1 MEIQTLN
8 PATPRQRQ
16 RIEAFLKRNGL
27 RIDDMNYY
35 AAALDDDGEM
45 IAGGGLKDDV
55 IKCVAVDDAHK
66 GEAIANTL
74 VSHLISHANQE
85 GYSCIKL
92 FTKPKNRQLFESL
105 SFRLLAEAPEAIL
118 METGIGGIS
127 NTVKA
132 LKKIKEESE
141 KYKEYNKECRE
152 DSKECKEDSKE
163 CKEDC
168 KECKEDSKEC
178 KEEEKTNLNTSTP
191 QHLNTSYLNTSTSQ
205 HLNTSYLN
213 TSTPHHLTTTTPP
226 RGVVVMNCNPF
237 TLGHRYLIEQ
247 AAKQV
252 KRLYVMV
259 VREDCSLFAYTERKA
274 MVEQGVADIENVS
287 VIDGSD
293 YAISRATFP
302 TYFLKRLDDAADTQM
317 QLDLDLFRRHIAP
330 ALGATVRF
338 VGTEPTDQ
346 LTRRYNQLMHE
357 ALTDVR
363 EIDRL
368 AKDGNAVSASRVRKA
383 MEQGDM
389 NTIRQLVPPTTLP
402 YIIAHLATQALQ
414 AELDTTPKPG
424 LVDKDNNGAHRDM
437 DHALMQLSINT
448 LHPYFMRLALLGF
461 ADTLPS
467 HTAIRDTGIEAEK
480 AMLAATNGVNTH
492 KGALFSMGLAVVAAA
507 YEEKKAAANKEER
520 EEERKKEE
528 KGKERGKEERED
540 SQVPLKS
547 LESLESLA
555 PLAPIESLASPLS
568 SLQLTIKS
576 LAASFPDTSG
586 THGSK
591 AKQLSNGT
599 TTIKGALDNAREG
612 YEKLF
617 AEWLP
622 FYNERRKSHD
632 AHALHKTLLRIMCD
646 LDDTNIIYRT
656 NFATAEQVKQEAR
669 ALLDNFKEAYA
680 AESKEKCT
688 STIEECAS
696 AIEEKC
702 ASAELLALKD
712 MDHRYTARNI
722 SPGGAADMLSLTVF
736 IGSIQT
742 Y

>member
-16 RIEAFLKRNGL
+16 RIEAFLKRNAL

-35 AAALDDDGEM
+35 AAVLDDDGEI

-127 NTVKA
+127 NTVEA

-141 KYKEYNKECRE
+141 KYKEYN
-152 DSKECKEDSKE
+152 
-163 CKEDC
+163 

-191 QHLNTSYLNTSTSQ
+191 QHLNTSYLNTSTPQ

-213 TSTPHHLTTTTPP
+213 TSTPQHLTTTPP
-226 RGVVVMNCNPF
+226 RGGVVVMNCNPF

-252 KRLYVMV
+252 ERLYVMV

-274 MVEQGVADIENVS
+274 MVEQGVADIENVN

-317 QLDLDLFRRHIAP
+317 LLDLDLFRRHIAP

-357 ALTDVR
+357 ALKDVL
-363 EIDRL
+363 ETDRL
-368 AKDGNAVSASRVRKA
+368 EKDGYAVSASRVRKA
-383 MEQGDM
+383 MEEGDM

-437 DHALMQLSINT
+437 DYAMMQLSINT
-448 LHPYFMRLALLGF
+448 LHPYFVRLALLGF

-467 HTAIRDTGIEAEK
+467 HTSIRDAGIEAEK

-507 YEEKKAAANKEER
+507 YEEKKAAANKKVR
-520 EEERKKEE
+520 GKEERKEE
-528 KGKERGKEERED
+528 RGKEREKEERED
-540 SQVPLKS
+540 SQVSIENLSPQ
-547 LESLESLA
+547 ESLT
-555 PLAPIESLASPLS
+555 SPLS
-568 SLQLTIKS
+568 SLQLTIKA
-576 LAASFPDTSG
+576 LAASFPNTSG

-591 AKQLSNGT
+591 VKQLSNGT

-646 LDDTNIIYRT
+646 LDDTNVIYRT
-656 NFATAEQVKQEAR
+656 NVATAEEVKQEAR
-669 ALLDNFKEAYA
+669 ALLASFEEAYA
-680 AESKEKCT
+680 AQDKEK
-688 STIEECAS
+688 CAS

-712 MDHRYTARNI
+712 MDRRYTARNI

>member
-35 AAALDDDGEM
+35 AAVLDDDGEM

-85 GYSCIKL
+85 GYGCIKL

-127 NTVKA
+127 NTVEA

-141 KYKEYNKECRE
+141 KYKECN
-152 DSKECKEDSKE
+152 KECKEDSKK
-163 CKEDC
+163 CKENT
-168 KECKEDSKEC
+168 SY
-178 KEEEKTNLNTSTP
+178 LNTSTP
-191 QHLNTSYLNTSTSQ
+191 QHLNTTMQPT
-205 HLNTSYLN
+205 
-213 TSTPHHLTTTTPP
+213 
-226 RGVVVMNCNPF
+226 GCIVMNCNPF

-252 KRLYVMV
+252 ERLYVMV

-317 QLDLDLFRRHIAP
+317 LLDLDLFRRHIAP

-357 ALTDVR
+357 ALKDVR
-363 EIDRL
+363 EINRL
-368 AKDGNAVSASRVRKA
+368 EKDGNAVSASRVRKA
-383 MEQGDM
+383 MEEGDM

-448 LHPYFMRLALLGF
+448 LHPYFVRLAFLGF

-467 HTAIRDTGIEAEK
+467 HTVIRDAGIEAEK
-480 AMLAATNGVNTH
+480 AMLEATNGVNTH

-520 EEERKKEE
+520 
-528 KGKERGKEERED
+528 GKEREEEY
-540 SQVPLKS
+540 
-547 LESLESLA
+547 
-555 PLAPIESLASPLS
+555 LS
-568 SLQLTIKS
+568 SLQLTIKA

-646 LDDTNIIYRT
+646 LDDTNVIYRT
-656 NFATAEQVKQEAR
+656 NVATAEEVKQEAR
-669 ALLDNFKEAYA
+669 ALLASFEEAYA
-680 AESKEKCT
+680 AEDKEK
-688 STIEECAS
+688 CAS

-712 MDHRYTARNI
+712 MDRRYTERNI

>member
-35 AAALDDDGEM
+35 AAMLDDDGEM

-127 NTVKA
+127 NTVEA

-141 KYKEYNKECRE
+141 KYKEYNKECKE
-152 DSKECKEDSKE
+152 DNKECKEDSKK
-163 CKEDC
+163 CKENT
-168 KECKEDSKEC
+168 SY
-178 KEEEKTNLNTSTP
+178 LNTSTP
-191 QHLNTSYLNTSTSQ
+191 QHLNTTMQPT
-205 HLNTSYLN
+205 
-213 TSTPHHLTTTTPP
+213 
-226 RGVVVMNCNPF
+226 GCIVMNCNPF

-252 KRLYVMV
+252 ERLYVMV

-317 QLDLDLFRRHIAP
+317 LLDLDLFRRHIAP

-357 ALTDVR
+357 ALKDVR
-363 EIDRL
+363 EINRL
-368 AKDGNAVSASRVRKA
+368 EKDGNAVSASRVRKA
-383 MEQGDM
+383 MEEGDM
-389 NTIRQLVPPTTLP
+389 NTIRQFVPPTTLP

-448 LHPYFMRLALLGF
+448 LHPYFVRLAFLGF

-467 HTAIRDTGIEAEK
+467 HTVIRDAGIEAEK
-480 AMLAATNGVNTH
+480 AMLEATNGVNTH

-520 EEERKKEE
+520 
-528 KGKERGKEERED
+528 GKEREEEY
-540 SQVPLKS
+540 
-547 LESLESLA
+547 
-555 PLAPIESLASPLS
+555 LS
-568 SLQLTIKS
+568 SLQLTIKA

-646 LDDTNIIYRT
+646 LDDTNVIYRT
-656 NFATAEQVKQEAR
+656 NVATAEEVKQEAR
-669 ALLDNFKEAYA
+669 ALLASFEEAYA
-680 AESKEKCT
+680 AEDKEK
-688 STIEECAS
+688 CAS

-712 MDHRYTARNI
+712 MDRRYTERNI

>member
-35 AAALDDDGEM
+35 AAVLDDDGEM

-85 GYSCIKL
+85 GYGCIKL

-127 NTVKA
+127 NTVEA

-141 KYKEYNKECRE
+141 KYKEYNKEC
-152 DSKECKEDSKE
+152 KEDN
-163 CKEDC
+163 

-178 KEEEKTNLNTSTP
+178 KEEEKTNLNTTTPQHLNTSYLNTTTPQHLNTSYLNTSTP
-191 QHLNTSYLNTSTSQ
+191 QHLNTSYLNTSP
-205 HLNTSYLN
+205 
-213 TSTPHHLTTTTPP
+213 PHHLTTTMQPT
-226 RGVVVMNCNPF
+226 GCIVMNCNPF

-252 KRLYVMV
+252 ERLYVMV
-259 VREDCSLFAYTERKA
+259 VKEDCSIFAYTERKA

-302 TYFLKRLDDAADTQM
+302 TYFMKRLDDAADTQM
-317 QLDLDLFRRHIAP
+317 LLDLDLFRRHIAP

-357 ALTDVR
+357 ALKDVR
-363 EIDRL
+363 EINRL
-368 AKDGNAVSASRVRKA
+368 EKDGNAVSASRVRKA
-383 MEQGDM
+383 MEEGDM

-437 DHALMQLSINT
+437 DYALMQLSINT
-448 LHPYFMRLALLGF
+448 LHPYFVRLAFLGF

-467 HTAIRDTGIEAEK
+467 HTVIRDAGIEAEK
-480 AMLAATNGVNTH
+480 AMLEATNGVNTH

-507 YEEKKAAANKEER
+507 YEEKKAAANKEVRGKEER
-520 EEERKKEE
+520 E
-528 KGKERGKEERED
+528 KEREKEERED
-540 SQVPLKS
+540 SQVS
-547 LESLESLA
+547 LENLA
-555 PLAPIESLASPLS
+555 PLESLASPLS
-568 SLQLTIKS
+568 SLQLTIKA

-656 NFATAEQVKQEAR
+656 NVTTAEEVKQEAR
-669 ALLDNFKEAYA
+669 ALLASFEEAYA
-680 AESKEKCT
+680 AEDKEK
-688 STIEECAS
+688 CAS

-712 MDHRYTARNI
+712 MDRRYTERNI

>member
-27 RIDDMNYY
+27 RIDNMNYY
-35 AAALDDDGEM
+35 AAMLDDDGEM

-74 VSHLISHANQE
+74 ISHLIAHANEE
-85 GYSCIKL
+85 GHSNVKL

-127 NTVKA
+127 NTVEA
-132 LKKIKEESE
+132 LKKIKDNGE
-141 KYKEYNKECRE
+141 
-152 DSKECKEDSKE
+152 
-163 CKEDC
+163 
-168 KECKEDSKEC
+168 
-178 KEEEKTNLNTSTP
+178 
-191 QHLNTSYLNTSTSQ
+191 
-205 HLNTSYLN
+205 
-213 TSTPHHLTTTTPP
+213 

-252 KRLYVMV
+252 ERLYVMV

-274 MVEQGVADIENVS
+274 MVEQGVADIENVN

-317 QLDLDLFRRHIAP
+317 LLDLDLFRRHIAP

-357 ALTDVR
+357 ALKDVR
-363 EIDRL
+363 EINRL
-368 AKDGNAVSASRVRKA
+368 EKDGNAVSASRVRKA
-383 MEQGDM
+383 MEEGDM

-437 DHALMQLSINT
+437 DHALMSRSIRAI
-448 LHPYFMRLALLGF
+448 HPYFVRLALLGF

-467 HTAIRDTGIEAEK
+467 HTVIRDTGIEAEK
-480 AMLAATNGVNTH
+480 AMLEATNGVNTH

-520 EEERKKEE
+520 GKKREEEY
-528 KGKERGKEERED
+528 
-540 SQVPLKS
+540 
-547 LESLESLA
+547 
-555 PLAPIESLASPLS
+555 LS
-568 SLQLTIKS
+568 SLQLTIKA

-646 LDDTNIIYRT
+646 LDDTNVIYRT
-656 NFATAEQVKQEAR
+656 NVATAEEVKQEAR
-669 ALLDNFKEAYA
+669 ALLASFEEAYA
-680 AESKEKCT
+680 AEDKEK
-688 STIEECAS
+688 CAS

-712 MDHRYTARNI
+712 MDRRYTERNI

>member
-8 PATPRQRQ
+8 PTTPRQRQ
-16 RIEAFLKRNGL
+16 RIEAFLKRNAL
-27 RIDDMNYY
+27 RFDDMHYY
-35 AAALDDDGEM
+35 AAVTDDDGEM
-45 IAGGGLKDDV
+45 IAGGGLKGNV

-127 NTVKA
+127 NTVEA

-141 KYKEYNKECRE
+141 KYKEYNKEC
-152 DSKECKEDSKE
+152 KEDSKK
-163 CKEDC
+163 CKE
-168 KECKEDSKEC
+168 
-178 KEEEKTNLNTSTP
+178 
-191 QHLNTSYLNTSTSQ
+191 NTSYLNTSIPQ
-205 HLNTSYLN
+205 HLNT
-213 TSTPHHLTTTTPP
+213 TMQPT
-226 RGVVVMNCNPF
+226 GCIVMNCNPF

-252 KRLYVMV
+252 ERLYVMV

-317 QLDLDLFRRHIAP
+317 LLDLDLFRRHIAP

-357 ALTDVR
+357 TLKDVR
-363 EIDRL
+363 EINRL
-368 AKDGNAVSASRVRKA
+368 EKDGNAVSASRVRKA
-383 MEQGDM
+383 MEEGDM

-437 DHALMQLSINT
+437 DHALMSRSIRAI
-448 LHPYFMRLALLGF
+448 HPYFVRLALLGF
-461 ADTLPS
+461 AADMPS
-467 HTAIRDTGIEAEK
+467 HDDIVKTGIEAER
-480 AMLAATNGVNTH
+480 AMFEATNGVNTY

-507 YEEKKAAANKEER
+507 GKAWQGYSITPQALSAAISK
-520 EEERKKEE
+520 
-528 KGKERGKEERED
+528 
-540 SQVPLKS
+540 
-547 LESLESLA
+547 LA
-555 PLAPIESLASPLS
+555 FA
-568 SLQLTIKS
+568 
-576 LAASFPDTSG
+576 FPDTKG

-591 AKQLSNGT
+591 AKQTAASET
-599 TTIKGALDNAREG
+599 ATFKGALDNAREG
-612 YEKLF
+612 YPMLF
-617 AEWLP
+617 NDWLP
-622 FYNERRKSHD
+622 FYANLSKNGEP
-632 AHALHKTLLRIMCD
+632 HALHLTLLRIMCD
-646 LDDTNIIYRT
+646 LDDTNIVYRT
-656 NFATAEQVKQEAR
+656 SLAMMKQVKEESRSVLSRWSGATHGTPQAD
-669 ALLDNFKEAYA
+669 AGTNLD
-680 AESKEKCT
+680 
-688 STIEECAS
+688 TI
-696 AIEEKC
+696 
-702 ASAELLALKD
+702 LGD
-712 MDHRYTARNI
+712 MNRSFVQRNI
-722 SPGGAADMLSLTVF
+722 SPGGSADMLSLVVF
-736 IGSIQT
+736 INGVLG
-742 Y
+742 

>member
-16 RIEAFLKRNGL
+16 RIEAFLKRNAL

-35 AAALDDDGEM
+35 AAVLDDDGEM

-85 GYSCIKL
+85 GYGCIKL

-127 NTVKA
+127 NTVEA

-141 KYKEYNKECRE
+141 KYKEYNKECKE
-152 DSKECKEDSKE
+152 DNKECKEDN
-163 CKEDC
+163 

-178 KEEEKTNLNTSTP
+178 KEEEKTNLNTTTPQHLNTSYLNTTTPQHLNTSYINTSTP
-191 QHLNTSYLNTSTSQ
+191 QHLNTSYLNTSTPQ
-205 HLNTSYLN
+205 HLNT
-213 TSTPHHLTTTTPP
+213 TMQPT
-226 RGVVVMNCNPF
+226 GCIVMNCNPF

-252 KRLYVMV
+252 ERLYVMV
-259 VREDCSLFAYTERKA
+259 VKEDCSLFAYTERKA

-302 TYFLKRLDDAADTQM
+302 TYFLKRLDNAADTQM
-317 QLDLDLFRRHIAP
+317 LLDLDLFRRHIAP

-357 ALTDVR
+357 ALKDVR
-363 EIDRL
+363 EINRL
-368 AKDGNAVSASRVRKA
+368 EKDGNAVSASRVRKA
-383 MEQGDM
+383 MEEGDM
-389 NTIRQLVPPTTLP
+389 NTIRQLVPLTTLP

-437 DHALMQLSINT
+437 DYALMQLSINT
-448 LHPYFMRLALLGF
+448 LHPYFVRLAFLGF

-467 HTAIRDTGIEAEK
+467 HTVIRDAGIEAEK
-480 AMLAATNGVNTH
+480 AMLEATNGVNTH

-507 YEEKKAAANKEER
+507 YEEKKAAANKEVRGKER
-520 EEERKKEE
+520 EEEY
-528 KGKERGKEERED
+528 
-540 SQVPLKS
+540 
-547 LESLESLA
+547 
-555 PLAPIESLASPLS
+555 LS
-568 SLQLTIKS
+568 SLQLTIKA

-656 NFATAEQVKQEAR
+656 NVVTAEEVKQEAR
-669 ALLDNFKEAYA
+669 ALLASFEEAYA
-680 AESKEKCT
+680 AEDKEK
-688 STIEECAS
+688 CAS

-712 MDHRYTARNI
+712 MDRRYTERNI

>member
-16 RIEAFLKRNGL
+16 RIEAFLKRNAL

-35 AAALDDDGEM
+35 AAVLDDDGEM

-127 NTVKA
+127 NTVEA

-141 KYKEYNKECRE
+141 KYKEYNKEC
-152 DSKECKEDSKE
+152 KEDSKK
-163 CKEDC
+163 CKEIG
-168 KECKEDSKEC
+168 
-178 KEEEKTNLNTSTP
+178 KTNLNTTTP
-191 QHLNTSYLNTSTSQ
+191 QHLNTSYLNTTPPQ
-205 HLNTSYLN
+205 LLN
-213 TSTPHHLTTTTPP
+213 TTPP
-226 RGVVVMNCNPF
+226 RGGVVVMNCNPF

-252 KRLYVMV
+252 ERLYVMV
-259 VREDCSLFAYTERKA
+259 VKEDCSLFAYTERKA
-274 MVEQGVADIENVS
+274 MVEQGVADIENVN

-317 QLDLDLFRRHIAP
+317 LLDLDLFRRHIAP

-357 ALTDVR
+357 ALKDVR
-363 EIDRL
+363 ETARL
-368 AKDGNAVSASRVRKA
+368 EKDGYAVSASRVRKA
-383 MEQGDM
+383 MEEGDM

-437 DHALMQLSINT
+437 DYALMQLSINT
-448 LHPYFMRLALLGF
+448 LHPYFVRLALLGF

-467 HTAIRDTGIEAEK
+467 HTSIRDAGIEAEK
-480 AMLAATNGVNTH
+480 AMLEATNSVNTH

-507 YEEKKAAANKEER
+507 YEEKKAAANKKVRGKEER
-520 EEERKKEE
+520 
-528 KGKERGKEERED
+528 KEERED
-540 SQVPLKS
+540 SLVSIENLS
-547 LESLESLA
+547 
-555 PLAPIESLASPLS
+555 PIESLASPLS
-568 SLQLTIKS
+568 SLQLTIKA

-632 AHALHKTLLRIMCD
+632 AHDLHKTLLRIMCD
-646 LDDTNIIYRT
+646 LDDTNVIYRT
-656 NFATAEQVKQEAR
+656 NVATAEEVKQEAR
-669 ALLDNFKEAYA
+669 ALLANFEEAYA
-680 AESKEKCT
+680 AQDKEK
-688 STIEECAS
+688 CAS

-712 MDHRYTARNI
+712 MDRRYTARNI

>member
-8 PATPRQRQ
+8 PTTPRQRQ
-16 RIEAFLKRNGL
+16 RIEAFLKRNAL

-127 NTVKA
+127 NTVEA

-141 KYKEYNKECRE
+141 KYKEYNKEC
-152 DSKECKEDSKE
+152 KEDSKK
-163 CKEDC
+163 CKE
-168 KECKEDSKEC
+168 
-178 KEEEKTNLNTSTP
+178 
-191 QHLNTSYLNTSTSQ
+191 
-205 HLNTSYLN
+205 NTSYLN
-213 TSTPHHLTTTTPP
+213 TSTPQHLTTTPP
-226 RGVVVMNCNPF
+226 RGGVVVMNCNPF

-252 KRLYVMV
+252 ERLYVMV
-259 VREDCSLFAYTERKA
+259 VREDCSLFAYTERKT
-274 MVEQGVADIENVS
+274 MVEQGVADIKNVT

-317 QLDLDLFRRHIAP
+317 LLDLDLFRRHIAP

-346 LTRRYNQLMHE
+346 LTQRYNQLMHE
-357 ALTDVR
+357 ALKDVR

-368 AKDGNAVSASRVRKA
+368 EKDGNAVSASRVRKA

-389 NTIRQLVPPTTLP
+389 NTIRQFVPPTTLP

-414 AELDTTPKPG
+414 AELDTAPKPG

-448 LHPYFMRLALLGF
+448 LHPYFVRLALLGF

-507 YEEKKAAANKEER
+507 YEEKKAAANKEVRGKER
-520 EEERKKEE
+520 EE
-528 KGKERGKEERED
+528 GY
-540 SQVPLKS
+540 
-547 LESLESLA
+547 
-555 PLAPIESLASPLS
+555 LS
-568 SLQLTIKS
+568 SLQLTIKA
-576 LAASFPDTSG
+576 LVASFPDTSG

-622 FYNERRKSHD
+622 FYNERRKSYD

-646 LDDTNIIYRT
+646 LDDTNVIYRT
-656 NFATAEQVKQEAR
+656 NVATAEEVKQEAR
-669 ALLDNFKEAYA
+669 ALLASFEEAYA
-680 AESKEKCT
+680 AEDKEK
-688 STIEECAS
+688 CAS

-712 MDHRYTARNI
+712 MDRRYTARNI

>member
-16 RIEAFLKRNGL
+16 RIEAFLKRNAL

-35 AAALDDDGEM
+35 AAMLDDDGEM

-85 GYSCIKL
+85 GYGCIKL

-127 NTVKA
+127 NTVEA

-141 KYKEYNKECRE
+141 KYKEYNKECKE
-152 DSKECKEDSKE
+152 DNKECKEDN
-163 CKEDC
+163 
-168 KECKEDSKEC
+168 KEC
-178 KEEEKTNLNTSTP
+178 KEEEKTNLNTTTPQHLNTSYLNTTTPQHLNTSYLNTSTP
-191 QHLNTSYLNTSTSQ
+191 QHLNTSYLNTSTPQ
-205 HLNTSYLN
+205 HLNT
-213 TSTPHHLTTTTPP
+213 TPP
-226 RGVVVMNCNPF
+226 RGGVVVMNCNPF

-252 KRLYVMV
+252 ERLYVMV
-259 VREDCSLFAYTERKA
+259 VREDCSLFAYRERKA

-317 QLDLDLFRRHIAP
+317 LLDLDLFRRHIAP

-357 ALTDVR
+357 ALKDVR
-363 EIDRL
+363 EINRL
-368 AKDGNAVSASRVRKA
+368 EKDGNAVSASRVRRA
-383 MEQGDM
+383 MEEGDM

-437 DHALMQLSINT
+437 DYALMQLSINT
-448 LHPYFMRLALLGF
+448 LHPYFVRLAFLGF

-467 HTAIRDTGIEAEK
+467 HTVIRDAGIEAEK
-480 AMLAATNGVNTH
+480 AMLEATNGINTH

-507 YEEKKAAANKEER
+507 YEEKKAAANKEVRGKEER
-520 EEERKKEE
+520 E
-528 KGKERGKEERED
+528 KEREKEERED
-540 SQVPLKS
+540 SQVS
-547 LESLESLA
+547 LENLA
-555 PLAPIESLASPLS
+555 PLESLASPLS
-568 SLQLTIKS
+568 SLQLTIKA

-646 LDDTNIIYRT
+646 LDDTNVIYRT
-656 NFATAEQVKQEAR
+656 NVVTAEEVKQEAR
-669 ALLDNFKEAYA
+669 ALLASFEEAYA
-680 AESKEKCT
+680 AEDKEK
-688 STIEECAS
+688 CAS

-712 MDHRYTARNI
+712 MDRRYTERNI

>member
-35 AAALDDDGEM
+35 AAVLDDDGEM

-85 GYSCIKL
+85 GYGCIKL

-127 NTVKA
+127 NTVEA

-141 KYKEYNKECRE
+141 KYKEYNKEC
-152 DSKECKEDSKE
+152 KEDSK
-163 CKEDC
+163 K
-168 KECKEDSKEC
+168 CKEDSKEC
-178 KEEEKTNLNTSTP
+178 KEEEKTNLNTTTPQHLNTPYLNTTTP
-191 QHLNTSYLNTSTSQ
+191 QHLNTSYLNTTTPQ
-205 HLNTSYLN
+205 HLTI
-213 TSTPHHLTTTTPP
+213 TPP
-226 RGVVVMNCNPF
+226 RGGVVVMNCNPF

-252 KRLYVMV
+252 ERLYVMV

-274 MVEQGVADIENVS
+274 MVERGVADIENVS

-317 QLDLDLFRRHIAP
+317 LLDLDLFRRHIAP

-357 ALTDVR
+357 ALKDVR
-363 EIDRL
+363 ETDRL
-368 AKDGNAVSASRVRKA
+368 EKDGYAVSASRVRKA

-448 LHPYFMRLALLGF
+448 LHPYFVRLALLGF

-467 HTAIRDTGIEAEK
+467 HAAIRDTGIEAEK

-520 EEERKKEE
+520 GKEIEEEY
-528 KGKERGKEERED
+528 
-540 SQVPLKS
+540 
-547 LESLESLA
+547 
-555 PLAPIESLASPLS
+555 LS
-568 SLQLTIKS
+568 SLQLTIKA

-622 FYNERRKSHD
+622 FYNERRKNHD

-646 LDDTNIIYRT
+646 LDDTNVIYRT
-656 NFATAEQVKQEAR
+656 DVATAEEVKQEAR
-669 ALLDNFKEAYA
+669 ALLASFEEAYA
-680 AESKEKCT
+680 AQDKEK
-688 STIEECAS
+688 CAS

-712 MDHRYTARNI
+712 MDRRYTERNI